1 MPDKEMP
8 ERDSMS
14 FEPMPSAGSGQDGQ
28 GSQDSGKPPVPKEVR
43 ISFWAWMVS
52 AVMSF
57 AAGVQIA
64 TDKEGFIREFV
75 AVSANSTIPAG
86 ELRRLAEVGF
96 TGMLVGIFGFG
107 LLYVLFVF
115 KMRAGRN
122 WARIV
127 LAALAVLGLLSQG
140 VLTGTT
146 DLLALVSVLISV
158 VGLVMMFMPAS
169 NAYFNR
175 FKRSP

>member
-1 MPDKEMP
+1 MSDK
-8 ERDSMS
+8 DSMG

-28 GSQDSGKPPVPKEVR
+28 GGEKPAMPKEVR
-43 ISFWAWMVS
+43 FSFWIWMVS
-52 AVMSF
+52 AAMSF
-57 AAGVQIA
+57 AAGIQIA
-64 TDKEGFIREFV
+64 TDKEGFINEFV
-75 AVSANSTIPAG
+75 ASSANSTIPAG
-86 ELRRLAEVGF
+86 EVRRIAEASF

-146 DLLALVSVLISV
+146 DLLSMVSVLVSIA
-158 VGLVMMFMPAS
+158 GLVLMFMPAS
-169 NAYFNR
+169 NAYFNQ
-175 FKRSP
+175 FKRKP